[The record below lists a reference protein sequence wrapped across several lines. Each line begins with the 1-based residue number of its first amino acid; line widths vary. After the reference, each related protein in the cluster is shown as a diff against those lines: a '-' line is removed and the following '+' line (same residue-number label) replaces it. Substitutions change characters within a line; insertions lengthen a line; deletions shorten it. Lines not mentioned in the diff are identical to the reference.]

1 MTKTKLTIINKL
13 GLHARAASKLATTC
27 TRFSSNI
34 QIGIDGKIADGKSI
48 MSLMILAAAKGSEL
62 ELIVNGEDEQKAVE
76 AITRLI
82 GERFG
87 EHE

>member
-1 MTKTKLTIINKL
+1 MITTTLTIINKL

-27 TRFSSNI
+27 ARFSSNI

-48 MSLMILAAAKGSEL
+48 MSLMILAAAKDSEL

-76 AITRLI
+76 AIIRLI
-82 GERFG
+82 SERFG